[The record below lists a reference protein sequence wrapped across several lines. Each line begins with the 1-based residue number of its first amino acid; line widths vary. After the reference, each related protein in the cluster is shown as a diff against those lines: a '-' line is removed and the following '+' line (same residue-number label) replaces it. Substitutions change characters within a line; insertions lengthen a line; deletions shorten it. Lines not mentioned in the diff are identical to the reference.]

1 MKTLT
6 TWVATV
12 VLLGAWVSIANA
24 GSIWTEEIYTW
35 IIRFFILQ
43 AGGDWS

>member
-1 MKTLT
+1 MKTLR
-6 TWVATV
+6 TWVTTA
-12 VLLGAWVSIANA
+12 VLLAAWVGMANA

-35 IIRFFILQ
+35 IIRFFILH